1 MTEQV
6 WIRGLLWKWRVRL
19 WHCWIFLDSMPR
31 SCQGMDGDH
40 LMIVGLRSILMLGS
54 VWRKWKGGEGG
65 IARSPAG
72 FVAAWCKP
80 YNGVTDPLIAET
92 LALRDGVI
100 FAKLR
105 GFTRVVMES
114 DCLEAINLWNS
125 RLVSRSVVA
134 PILLEIEGLVFSF
147 NSFVIQFVS
156 RTANVPAY
164 LCKVCLCIGWNE
176 SLDKL
181 CT

>member
-1 MTEQV
+1 MKMTSETLA
-6 WIRGLLWKWRVRL
+6 LLNIPRQHAKILPGYGWRPPDDGWVK
-19 WHCWIFLDSMPR
+19 INTDAGISMEER
-31 SCQGMDGDH
+31 
-40 LMIVGLRSILMLGS
+40 
-54 VWRKWKGGEGG
+54 KGGAGG

-80 YNGVTDPLIAET
+80 YDGVTDPLIAET